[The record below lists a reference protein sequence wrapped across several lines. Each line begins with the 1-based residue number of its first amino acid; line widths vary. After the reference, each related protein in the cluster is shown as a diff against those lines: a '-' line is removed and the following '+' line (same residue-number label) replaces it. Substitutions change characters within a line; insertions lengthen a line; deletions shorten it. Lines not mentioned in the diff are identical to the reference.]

1 MVTSVVGS
9 AGSQR
14 QTPNKRR
21 ANGFVDFPDVFLEP
35 QLICFSRSLLVTAQN
50 PNLMLWCPFG
60 LTIQFSTYIYIYIF
74 IYLYIYIH
82 TSTVYTYTRNFNYC
96 LWNPNV
102 QKSTLS
108 LLVYHGEV
116 WRGILTR
123 LGFSFIK
130 LPGIFQLQQLASET
144 REIGVETW
152 LAGDYGNVGNVMME
166 MMINGINNW

>member
-14 QTPNKRR
+14 QTPNKKRV
-21 ANGFVDFPDVFLEP
+21 NGFVDFPDVFLEP

-60 LTIQFSTYIYIYIF
+60 LTIQFSTYIYIH
-74 IYLYIYIH
+74 L
-82 TSTVYTYTRNFNYC
+82 YTYTRNFNYC

-102 QKSTLS
+102 QKLTLS

>member
-74 IYLYIYIH
+74 IYLFVYIYTHLQYIH
-82 TSTVYTYTRNFNYC
+82 I
-96 LWNPNV
+96 
-102 QKSTLS
+102 Q
-108 LLVYHGEV
+108 
-116 WRGILTR
+116 GILIIVSEIPMFKSQRCHCWFTMAKSGEAFWRAWASPLLSFLGSSSYSNWLQRPGR
-123 LGFSFIK
+123 LGWK
-130 LPGIFQLQQLASET
+130 HD
-144 REIGVETW
+144 W
-152 LAGDYGNVGNVMME
+152 LVIME
-166 MMINGINNW
+166 MLEMWWWRWW